1 MNNPMLRIFFL
12 SLLFCLYSI
21 VTLAQ
26 SPEEKTPEGIWH
38 TKIGD
43 VDFYCLQDA
52 PSEFNPNV
60 LITDDKELLQ
70 QLMPSG
76 KAPGSYNVFVVRKG
90 SETILIDT
98 GKGGKMLEHLQTLGI
113 EPGDV
118 KTVLLTHSHGD
129 HVGGLVKDGKKVFP
143 NAGIQLNAREL
154 DFWKSARNKE
164 LCEQVLKLYGEPE
177 FLIPNE
183 KTSVMIPEIVAIDL
197 VGHTPGQIGFL
208 LFSGDEK
215 LIVVAD
221 LLHCGAVQFQR
232 PDISCRYDND
242 PKQSAEIRRKTMKRA
257 AEGKWL
263 FVGSHLP
270 FPSAGIVEVDGE
282 AFRFTPV
289 SP

>member
-1 MNNPMLRIFFL
+1 MELDR
-12 SLLFCLYSI
+12 S
-21 VTLAQ
+21 A
-26 SPEEKTPEGIWH
+26 
-38 TKIGD
+38 
-43 VDFYCLQDA
+43 
-52 PSEFNPNV
+52 
-60 LITDDKELLQ
+60 LITDDQEALKR
-70 QLMPSG
+70 LMPNG

-98 GKGGKMLEHLQTLGI
+98 GRGGKMPERLQSIGI

-143 NAGIQLNAREL
+143 NARLWLTTKEL
-154 DFWKSARNKE
+154 EFWKSARNKE
-164 LCEQVLKLYGEPE
+164 FCEQVLKLYGEPE
-177 FLIPNE
+177 FLTPDE
-183 KTSVMIPEIVAIDL
+183 KTSVVIPEMVAVDL
-197 VGHTPGQIGFL
+197 AGHTAGQIGFL
-208 LFSGDEK
+208 LSSGDQK

-232 PDISCRYDND
+232 PDINFRADND

-263 FVGSHLP
+263 FVSSHLP
-270 FPSAGIVEVDGE
+270 FPSAGIVEIDGE

-289 SP
+289 EP